1 MTTRII
7 NYAGWAIVLSASA
20 YFIFN
25 NVFHYFIYGKG
36 QYTVGGFWPQHA
48 PWLLVHIVGGLTALT
63 LGPFQF
69 IPAIRKNYPKTHR
82 TMGKVYLLAITVAAC
97 ASIEMS
103 IVKITVN
110 EKAVIYGI
118 GLFMLALVWLLTSS
132 MAYWSVRSKNYV
144 QHREWMVRSYVVT
157 CAFTTFR
164 LIDKQLTER
173 FGLDPLVSAGLMAW
187 VCWSVP
193 LIVTEIVL
201 QARKI
206 SKGNAALAN
215 EPTGQDT
222 HLTQP
227 W

>member
-25 NVFHYFIYGKG
+25 NVFHYFIYS
-36 QYTVGGFWPQHA
+36 QDRYADGGFWPQHA
-48 PWLLVHIVGGLTALT
+48 PWLLVHIIGGLTALT
-63 LGPFQF
+63 LGPVQF

-82 TMGKVYLLAITVAAC
+82 TMGKIYLIAVGVGAC
-97 ASIEMS
+97 ASMEMS
-103 IVKITVN
+103 LVKILVD
-110 EKAVIYGI
+110 EKAVIAGT
-118 GLFMLALVWLLTSS
+118 GFFMLAVVWLLTSG

-157 CAFTTFR
+157 CAFTTSR
-164 LIDKQLTER
+164 LLDKQLTER
-173 FGLDPLVSAGLMAW
+173 FGLDPGVSAGLMAW

-193 LIVTEIVL
+193 LIITEIVL

-215 EPTGQDT
+215 EQREPSAISAEAE
-222 HLTQP
+222 
-227 W
+227 